1 MSNAPHMR
9 ISLDKLVFFGY
20 HGLYAE
26 EKKLGN
32 TYIVEVIIDF
42 TAKQSSINHL
52 EQTIDYVHVY
62 GLIKKWMAIPTPLLE
77 NLAGNMVDDI
87 LNTEI
92 LAEKV
97 IVKITKQH
105 LPIAEFEGTASVLI
119 EKSRGKF
126 FS

>member
-1 MSNAPHMR
+1 MR

-32 TYIVEVIIDF
+32 TYIVDVLIDF
-42 TAKQSSINHL
+42 TPKQSTINQL

-62 GLIKKWMAIPTPLLE
+62 ALIKKWMAIPTPLLE
-77 NLAGNMVDDI
+77 TLVGNMADDI
-87 LNTEI
+87 LNTEV

-97 IVKITKQH
+97 MVKITKQH
-105 LPIAEFEGTASVLI
+105 LPIAEFEGTASVSI
-119 EKSRGKF
+119 EKSRG
-126 FS
+126 

>member
-1 MSNAPHMR
+1 MSSAPHMR

-32 TYIVEVIIDF
+32 TYIIDVLIDF
-42 TAKQSSINHL
+42 TSTAKQSSINHL
-52 EQTIDYVHVY
+52 EQTIDYVQVY
-62 GLIKKWMAIPTPLLE
+62 TLIKKWMAIPTPLLE
-77 NLAGNMVDDI
+77 TLAGNMVDDI
-87 LNTEI
+87 LNTEV

-97 IVKITKQH
+97 MVKITKQH

-119 EKSRGKF
+119 EKSRG
-126 FS
+126 

>member
-42 TAKQSSINHL
+42 TAKQSRINHL
-52 EQTIDYVHVY
+52 EQTIYYVHVY

-105 LPIAEFEGTASVLI
+105 LPIAEFEGTASVSI
-119 EKSRGKF
+119 EKSRV
-126 FS
+126 

>member
-1 MSNAPHMR
+1 MFSAPHMR

-32 TYIVEVIIDF
+32 TYIVDIIIDS

-62 GLIKKWMAIPTPLLE
+62 ALIKKWMAIPTPLLE
-77 NLAGNMVDDI
+77 TLAGNMVDDI
-87 LNTEI
+87 LNTEV

-97 IVKITKQH
+97 MVKITKQH

-119 EKSRGKF
+119 EKSRA
-126 FS
+126 

>member
-1 MSNAPHMR
+1 MYSAPHMR

-32 TYIVEVIIDF
+32 TYIVDVIIDS

-62 GLIKKWMAIPTPLLE
+62 ALIKKWMAIPTPLLE
-77 NLAGNMVDDI
+77 TLAGNMVDDI
-87 LNTEI
+87 LNTEV

-97 IVKITKQH
+97 MVKITKQH
-105 LPIAEFEGTASVLI
+105 LPIAEFEGTASVSI
-119 EKSRGKF
+119 EKSRA
-126 FS
+126 

>member
-1 MSNAPHMR
+1 MSTAPYMR

-32 TYIVEVIIDF
+32 TYIVDVLIDF
-42 TAKQSSINHL
+42 TAKKSIIDNL
-52 EQTIDYVHVY
+52 EQTIDYVQVY
-62 GLIKKWMAIPTPLLE
+62 ALIKKWMSIPTPLLE
-77 NLAGNMVDDI
+77 TLVGNMADDI
-87 LNTEI
+87 LKEQL

-97 IVKITKQH
+97 MVKITKQH

-119 EKSRGKF
+119 EKSRG
-126 FS
+126 

>member
-1 MSNAPHMR
+1 MFSAPHMR

-32 TYIVEVIIDF
+32 TYIVDVIIDS

-52 EQTIDYVHVY
+52 EHTIDYVQVY
-62 GLIKKWMAIPTPLLE
+62 TLIKKWMAIPTPLLE
-77 NLAGNMVDDI
+77 TLAGNMVDDI
-87 LNTEI
+87 LNTEV

-97 IVKITKQH
+97 TVKITKQH
-105 LPIAEFEGTASVLI
+105 LPIAEFEGTASVSI
-119 EKSRGKF
+119 EKSRV
-126 FS
+126 

>member
-1 MSNAPHMR
+1 MFSAPHMR

-32 TYIVEVIIDF
+32 TYIVDVIIDS

-52 EQTIDYVHVY
+52 EQTIDYVQVY
-62 GLIKKWMAIPTPLLE
+62 TLIKKWMAIPTPLLE
-77 NLAGNMVDDI
+77 TLAGNMVDDI
-87 LNTEI
+87 LNTEV

-97 IVKITKQH
+97 MVKITKQH

-119 EKSRGKF
+119 EKSRV
-126 FS
+126 

>member
-1 MSNAPHMR
+1 MFSAPHMR

-32 TYIVEVIIDF
+32 TYIVDVIIDS

-62 GLIKKWMAIPTPLLE
+62 ALIKKWMAIPTPLLE
-77 NLAGNMVDDI
+77 TLAGNMVDDI
-87 LNTEI
+87 LNTEV

-97 IVKITKQH
+97 MVKITKQH

-119 EKSRGKF
+119 EKSRA
-126 FS
+126 

>member
-1 MSNAPHMR
+1 MFSAPHMR

-32 TYIVEVIIDF
+32 TYIVDVIIDS
-42 TAKQSSINHL
+42 TAKQLSINHL
-52 EQTIDYVHVY
+52 EQTIDYVQVY
-62 GLIKKWMAIPTPLLE
+62 TLIKKWMAIPTPLLE
-77 NLAGNMVDDI
+77 TLAGNMVDDI
-87 LNTEI
+87 LNTEV

-97 IVKITKQH
+97 MVKITKQH

-119 EKSRGKF
+119 EKSRG
-126 FS
+126 

>member
-1 MSNAPHMR
+1 MFSAPHMR

-32 TYIVEVIIDF
+32 TYIVDVIIDS

-62 GLIKKWMAIPTPLLE
+62 ALIKKRMAIPTPLLE
-77 NLAGNMVDDI
+77 TLAGNMVDDI
-87 LNTEI
+87 LNTEL

-97 IVKITKQH
+97 MVKITKQH

-119 EKSRGKF
+119 EKSRV
-126 FS
+126 

>member
-1 MSNAPHMR
+1 MFSAPHMR

-32 TYIVEVIIDF
+32 TYIVDIIIDS

-62 GLIKKWMAIPTPLLE
+62 ALIKKWMAIPTPLLE
-77 NLAGNMVDDI
+77 TLAGNMVDDI
-87 LNTEI
+87 LNTEV

-97 IVKITKQH
+97 MVKITKQH

-119 EKSRGKF
+119 EKSRG
-126 FS
+126 

>member
-1 MSNAPHMR
+1 MFSAPHMR

-32 TYIVEVIIDF
+32 TYIVDVIIDS

-62 GLIKKWMAIPTPLLE
+62 VLIKKWMAIPTPLLE
-77 NLAGNMVDDI
+77 TLAGNMVDDI
-87 LNTEI
+87 LNTEV

-97 IVKITKQH
+97 MVKITKQH

-119 EKSRGKF
+119 EKSRG
-126 FS
+126 